1 MARCCVKCGKRG
13 RLERHH
19 VTYKPE
25 QIALLCRRCHALITS
40 INAVAACKYG
50 TNKEKKTAFT
60 NVIRLAIWSGFLRGV
75 VRLKEV

>member
-1 MARCCVKCGKRG
+1 MSRYCVKCGKKY

-25 QIALLCRRCHALITS
+25 QIALLCRKCHRLITT
-40 INAVAACKYG
+40 INFVASRKYG
-50 TNKEKKTAFT
+50 TNKEKKTKFT
-60 NVIRLAIWSGFLRGV
+60 NVIRLALWTGFLKGV

>member
-1 MARCCVKCGKRG
+1 VPRYCVKCGKKY

-25 QIALLCRRCHALITS
+25 QIALLCRSCHRLITT
-40 INAVAACKYG
+40 INFVASRKYK
-50 TNKEKKTAFT
+50 TNKETKREFT
-60 NVIRLAIWSGFLRGV
+60 NFVRLLMWTGFLKGV